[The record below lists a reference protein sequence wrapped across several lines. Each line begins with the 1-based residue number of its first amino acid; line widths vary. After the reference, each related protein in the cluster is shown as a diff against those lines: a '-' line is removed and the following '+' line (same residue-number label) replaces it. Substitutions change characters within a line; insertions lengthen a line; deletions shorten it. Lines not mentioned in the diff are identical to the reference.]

1 MTQEIIDIVKSNE
14 RCKYRVTFSNGK
26 KSVAVLDYFEYYN
39 TIVMKRG
46 HKFYI
51 INNIESAVPI
61 KSKTPIEWFRHN
73 NNRLIK
79 CLTESGLWADILAWA
94 KSMENLTDDEIT
106 SYDVSNPS
114 RGFIGIDAFNAM
126 FTNKS
131 IKAVNY
137 DKYYDYETMV
147 RKAITDKLNY
157 NTPTWYKGYDNSIG
171 IKYDE
176 KDGISLLRG
185 WYSEE
190 YKNCGNGHYYLLIDA
205 KHAIF
210 CEND

>member
-1 MTQEIIDIVKSNE
+1 
-14 RCKYRVTFSNGK
+14 
-26 KSVAVLDYFEYYN
+26 
-39 TIVMKRG
+39 
-46 HKFYI
+46 
-51 INNIESAVPI
+51 
-61 KSKTPIEWFRHN
+61 
-73 NNRLIK
+73 
-79 CLTESGLWADILAWA
+79 
-94 KSMENLTDDEIT
+94 MENLTDDEIT

-157 NTPTWYKGYDNSIG
+157 NTPTWYKGYDNSVG
-171 IKYDE
+171 IKYEE